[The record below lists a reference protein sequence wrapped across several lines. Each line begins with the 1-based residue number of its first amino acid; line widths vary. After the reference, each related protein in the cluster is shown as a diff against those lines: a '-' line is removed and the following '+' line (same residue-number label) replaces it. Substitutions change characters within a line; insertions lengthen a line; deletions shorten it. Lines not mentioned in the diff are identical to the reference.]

1 MCDHHHHHHHHDSES
16 SLSFF
21 FTYAS
26 TGWTSSE
33 GRTLIIY
40 SAILLAS
47 SVFEVGFGFSTSDS
61 HVVSEGFHT
70 LFHALCIWAAMIA
83 LSYSS
88 KHEKADSF
96 CPFGYSRAQVI
107 AAFGNSI
114 FVLFISFYSFFE
126 AAHEILSGEPSDSN
140 QDLLKIFA
148 GKLLIHCLFF
158 LHLWPYLFG
167 KSRNSNDNLSVVALH
182 CLGLLVTELIRVVSL
197 YFEFEC
203 YAYPLFH
210 TESVLNILWIVG
222 VLALI
227 RPFLARTGS
236 ILLLCSPAGKLKE
249 GIMKRIREISLVEGV
264 VGVKDERLWM
274 INANEV
280 VGSIKVEVHG
290 EGKGVVARTQDIM
303 KGTTSCLIV
312 EVHKSD

>member
-1 MCDHHHHHHHHDSES
+1 MCDHHHHHHDSET

-26 TGWTSSE
+26 TGWTSAE
-33 GRTLIIY
+33 GRILLIY
-40 SAILLAS
+40 SVILITS
-47 SVFEVGFGFSTSDS
+47 SIFEIIFGFNTSDS

-70 LFHALCIWAAMIA
+70 IFHALCIWSAMIA
-83 LSYSS
+83 LAYSS

-114 FVLFISFYSFFE
+114 FILFISLYSFFE
-126 AAHEILSGEPSDSN
+126 AVHEILSGEASDSN
-140 QDLLKIFA
+140 QELFKMFT
-148 GKLLIHCLFF
+148 GKLFIHCLFF
-158 LHLWPYLFG
+158 IHLWPYLFG

-182 CLGLLVTELIRVVSL
+182 CFGLLVTEMIRVVSL
-197 YFEFEC
+197 YYEFESS
-203 YAYPLFH
+203 AYPMH
-210 TESVLNILWIVG
+210 YTEQILNVLGIFV
-222 VLALI
+222 VLVLI
-227 RPFLARTGS
+227 RPFLYRTAN
-236 ILLLCSPAGKLKE
+236 ILLLCSLKGKIKE
-249 GIMKRIREISLVEGV
+249 GIMKKIREISLVEGV

-290 EGKGVVARTQDIM
+290 EAKGVVAKTQEIM
-303 KGTTSCLIV
+303 KGSTTCLIV